1 MTTLETV
8 PEDWDSDRDE
18 PFFRIV
24 SRLLRGAV
32 VEAASSLLASYDPD
46 PAVSPCDDAGPAQVW
61 LPRQV
66 PTL

>member
-24 SRLLRGAV
+24 SRVLPAAV

-46 PAVSPCDDAGPAQVW
+46 PAVPTAVRAAGAS
-61 LPRQV
+61 L
-66 PTL
+66 